1 MNNLNRFDYQEDV
14 KIDTLQQ
21 QSLNTIKD
29 ADRTNLNKDLMDSLQ
44 QKSKKNLI
52 INMNNSQQNILS
64 SNNSNIIQF
73 IDFTNNYPD

>member
-52 INMNNSQQNILS
+52 INMNDSQQNILS
-64 SNNSNIIQF
+64 SNNSNII
-73 IDFTNNYPD
+73 